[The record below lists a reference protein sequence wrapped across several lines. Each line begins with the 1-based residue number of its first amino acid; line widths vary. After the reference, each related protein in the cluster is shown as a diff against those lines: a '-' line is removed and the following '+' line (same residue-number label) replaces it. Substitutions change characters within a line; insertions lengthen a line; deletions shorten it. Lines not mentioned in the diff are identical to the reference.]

1 MQPTALLAIL
11 GTLAGLVAQG
21 AATPTPTFP
30 NLAPRVQAS
39 PQPCAQR
46 YVCPE
51 PRPYPNTPDTG
62 DDPGPTR
69 FKCRIGQSANDANFA
84 FCIYEKDTGTLV
96 GATPSGIQSLCWESG
111 MPNPACPNPARR
123 ALPVRRNADPQQL
136 ADHVLMERFSKAKR
150 K

>member
-21 AATPTPTFP
+21 AATPSPTTPK
-30 NLAPRVQAS
+30 LVARAS

-51 PRPYPNTPDTG
+51 PRPYPDTPDTG

-69 FKCRIGQSANDANFA
+69 YKCRIGSSVSDPNFA
-84 FCIYEKDTGTLV
+84 FCIYEKDTGNLV
-96 GATPSGIQSLCWESG
+96 GSTPSGIEGLCWESG
-111 MPNPACPNPARR
+111 MPNPACAVTPARR
-123 ALPVRRNADPQQL
+123 ALPVRRRSAEPQQL
-136 ADHVLMERFSKAKR
+136 ADPVLMERFSKAKR